1 MSTIVIKV
9 GGEIV
14 KSSALRVVAAEVA
27 AAAGRGDRVIMVH
40 GGGPQLS
47 AMQKTLGLTPNIV
60 AGRRV
65 TDEATLEV
73 MKMVVGGQLNIDLC
87 AALVAAGARPVGLHG
102 ASSLAIQGVRRP
114 PRRVAGAG
122 DQLVDFG
129 LVGDI
134 VGINRG
140 LLELLL
146 GAGHTPV
153 LSCLPATAEGT
164 MLNTNADVIANH
176 VAKSMDADHLILIT
190 STPGVLRDIEDPGSR
205 IERLTIAQA
214 RAALQDGTVS
224 GGMIPK
230 LEESIEVLDSGKVGS
245 VHIVGELSP
254 GDLIREID
262 RPGSVGTAFVP
273 G

>member
-14 KSSALRVVAAEVA
+14 KSRALGVVSAEVSA
-27 AAAGRGDRVIMVH
+27 AAKRGDRVILIH

-47 AMQKTLGLTPNIV
+47 AMQKTLGLTPSIV
-60 AGRRV
+60 AGRRI

-87 AALVAAGARPVGLHG
+87 AALLAAGGRPVGLHG
-102 ASSLAIQGVRRP
+102 ASSLVIQGVKRP

-122 DQLVDFG
+122 DEPVDFG
-129 LVGDI
+129 LVGDV
-134 VGINRG
+134 VGVNRD

-146 GAGHTPV
+146 GAGYTPV

-164 MLNTNADVIANH
+164 MLNTNADAIANH
-176 VAKSMDADHLILIT
+176 VAKAMEADHLIVIT
-190 STPGVLRDIEDPGSR
+190 STPGVLRDVSDPGSR
-205 IERLTIAQA
+205 IPRLTIARA
-214 RAALQDGTVS
+214 RAAMADGTVS

-230 LEESIEVLDSGKVGS
+230 LEESIEVLESGKVGS
-245 VHIVGELSP
+245 VHIVGEVRE
-254 GDLIREID
+254 GDLIAEID
-262 RPGSVGTAFVP
+262 QPGSVGTALLP
-273 G
+273 